1 MTLLAA
7 TVLALGLAQ
16 ETTPTPVPTTPEPV
30 PQDVQPPGVVP
41 VVPQSV
47 LPGVEAP
54 TQPTGQSSSR
64 FRRTARVRPVSRSG
78 GDYQS
83 RVVSPIRSLVG
94 VRGMEDNQLVGFGL
108 VTGLA
113 ATGDSGAL
121 ATQLLANTLLAQN
134 INIDPALLTSA
145 NIAVVRVEG
154 SLPPGA
160 KPGQKLD
167 IRVSAIGDAESLYG
181 GVLNITEL
189 TDLTG
194 RTVYATASGP
204 VTVGGFSVAGGAA
217 LATKNHVTVGT
228 LASGGTVQREVATS
242 VVSEHGYIY
251 LDAKNGQGSF
261 GNTVRIAEAINRLY
275 PESAM
280 VMPDGRTVRMT
291 VLDGVPEDQVV
302 AYLDRALELEV
313 ETDNLA
319 RVVINER
326 TGVIVMGGDVR
337 LRPGVIQHGSIVVT
351 IAETPEVSQPGP
363 FSNGSTVEVPRTT
376 LDVVEG
382 DAPLVLMG
390 GATKLEE
397 VVEVLNVLGATPRDM
412 IAIMESLVSGG
423 LLIAEL
429 RRM

>member
-1 MTLLAA
+1 MLLAA
-7 TVLALGLAQ
+7 YALTLFAAAPVQ
-16 ETTPTPVPTTPEPV
+16 EDTTRRADDVTPRPV
-30 PQDVQPPGVVP
+30 APL
-41 VVPQSV
+41 
-47 LPGVEAP
+47 LPAVEAP
-54 TQPTGQSSSR
+54 DQPDGTSRSR
-64 FRRTARVRPVSRSG
+64 FRRTARVRPISRTG
-78 GDYQS
+78 GDYES
-83 RVVSPIRSLVG
+83 RVMSPIRSLVG
-94 VRGMEDNQLVGFGL
+94 VRGIEDNQVIGFGL

-113 ATGDSGAL
+113 GTGDSGAL

-134 INIDPALLTSA
+134 INIDPALLTTA

-154 SLPPGA
+154 TIPPGA
-160 KPGQKLD
+160 KPGQRLD
-167 IRVSAIGDAESLYG
+167 VRVSAIGDAESLVG
-181 GVLNITEL
+181 GVLGITEL
-189 TDLTG
+189 TDITG
-194 RTVYATASGP
+194 RIVFATAAGP
-204 VTVGGFSVAGGAA
+204 VTVGGFAAAGSAA
-217 LATKNHVTVGT
+217 TARKNHVTVGT
-228 LASGGTVQREVATS
+228 LASGGKVEREVRTS
-242 VVSEHGYIY
+242 VVSEHGFIY

-261 GNTVRIAEAINRLY
+261 GNTVRIADSINRLY
-275 PESAM
+275 PNTAV

-291 VLDGVPEDQVV
+291 VLEGVRDDQIV
-302 AYLDRALELEV
+302 AYLDRALDIEV

-326 TGVIVMGGDVR
+326 TGVIVMGGNVR
-337 LRPGVIQHGSIVVT
+337 LRPGAIQHGSIVVT

-363 FSNGSTVEVPRTT
+363 FSLGQTVEVPRTA